1 MPSTTPA
8 ESPVPARK
16 VSPQPVEDATATAL
30 VTAQQAATAIGAPA
44 AAEVNAATP
53 TAPKVHEVPRRSP
66 FGALLS
72 RTLPEYGG
80 EYDVGVCDIEVPV
93 TPRKF
98 GTFTH
103 KSMPNKPA
111 GLVLDTVL
119 FSVFYPCEKQDKP
132 APVVWF
138 PSYIFFLPF
147 RMLVTDPKTGSDR
160 QSTDSS
166 RWLSVHLTS
175 GTVP

>member
-1 MPSTTPA
+1 
-8 ESPVPARK
+8 
-16 VSPQPVEDATATAL
+16 VSPRPVEDATGTAL

-44 AAEVNAATP
+44 AAAP
-53 TAPKVHEVPRRSP
+53 TAPEVHEVPRRSP
-66 FGALLS
+66 FGVLLS

-103 KSMPNKPA
+103 KSMPDKPA
-111 GLVLDTVL
+111 GPVLDTVL
-119 FSVFYPCEKQDKP
+119 FSAFYPCEKQDKP

-138 PSYIFFLPF
+138 PAYALFVPF
-147 RMLVTDPKTGSDR
+147 RMLVTDPKIDGFLKMAQRTPNFWYR
-160 QSTDSS
+160 AVAC
-166 RWLSVHLTS
+166 L
-175 GTVP
+175 